1 MGRQRVPIAE
11 RCTHR
16 LVELGELGD
25 VPSPRVRCLLAC
37 FHAHVLLNWSTAY
50 SHDEGVI
57 TYCLPSHRWCA
68 DPSPPSEAMAAVEKA
83 LEMVVVMM
91 AEKATAAAS
100 MVVELM

>member
-37 FHAHVLLNWSTAY
+37 FHAHVLLNRSTAY
-50 SHDEGVI
+50 SHEGVL
-57 TYCLPSHRWCA
+57 TCCLP
-68 DPSPPSEAMAAVEKA
+68 EAMAAVEKA

-91 AEKATAAAS
+91 VEKATAAAS